1 VLRRKF
7 CNEIK
12 MSLVPIKLLKNGV
25 SKNTLLNLKKESYEI
40 DTTDYIESRILT
52 NTRAKELLAIE
63 DASEMAKLYLH
74 KSGLFEKIVRDI
86 KKETGKKFTFQCSNT
101 NVMKVEKRGELEYI
115 LMEASYDNGTG
126 HYGMARVN
134 HMERTG
140 KFFDSMLKSES
151 DFKGPLEKALTKR
164 YKLSE
169 SKNKLQP
176 TGGFVAGTPEEFK
189 EPNYS
194 GGVPKK
200 VLDEAYELSQY
211 DELSQHHFCY
221 VESLLAMMNDLG
233 HGDPGPGDPRDRL
246 TFVKCVVWGLIHKY
260 VPKEKQKSAQW
271 KYFVK
276 NFPYIMETR
285 SPTGKRLRMAR
296 GYVQV
301 PTAVITLKKLDLR
314 DDIDETWSLKRIV
327 DWSACC

>member
-1 VLRRKF
+1 MNLIP
-7 CNEIK
+7 IK
-12 MSLVPIKLLKNGV
+12 MLKNGV
-25 SKNTLLNLKKESYEI
+25 TKNTLLNLKKESSEI

-52 NTRAKELLAIE
+52 DSRAKKLLAIE
-63 DASEMAKLYLH
+63 DASEMAKKYLH
-74 KSGLFEKIVRDI
+74 KGGIFEKIMWDI
-86 KKETGKKFTFQCSNT
+86 KNETGKNFTFRCT
-101 NVMKVEKRGELEYI
+101 TTDAMKVKKRGSLEYI
-115 LMEASYDNGTG
+115 LMEKSYDNGAG

-134 HMERTG
+134 HMERNG
-140 KFFDSMLKSES
+140 RFFDSMMKSES
-151 DFKGPLEKALTKR
+151 DFKAPLDKVLTKR
-164 YKLSE
+164 YTLTE

-176 TGGFVAGTPEEFK
+176 TGGFVAGSLEEFK

-246 TFVKCVVWGLIHKY
+246 TFVKRVVWGLIHKY
-260 VPKEKQKSAQW
+260 VPKTNRRSAQW
-271 KYFVK
+271 RYFMA
-276 NFPYIMETR
+276 NFPYILETR
-285 SPTGKRLRMAR
+285 SPTGKRLRMVR

-301 PTAVITLKKLDLR
+301 PPYTVTLKKLDLR
-314 DDIDETWSLKRIV
+314 GDIDDSWSLKRIV
-327 DWSACC
+327 DWSA

>member
-1 VLRRKF
+1 MNL
-7 CNEIK
+7 I
-12 MSLVPIKLLKNGV
+12 PIKLLKNGV
-25 SKNTLLNLKKESYEI
+25 TKNTLLNIKKETSEI

-52 NTRAKELLAIE
+52 NARAKQLLAIE

-74 KSGLFEKIVRDI
+74 KTGIFEKIMGDI
-86 KKETGKKFTFQCSNT
+86 KEETGKKFTFQCSKT
-101 NVMKVEKRGELEYI
+101 NAMKVKKRGELEYI
-115 LMEASYDNGTG
+115 LMETSYENETG

-134 HMERTG
+134 HIERTG
-140 KFFDSMLKSES
+140 RLFDSMMKSES
-151 DFKGPLEKALTKR
+151 DFKAPLEKALTKR

-176 TGGFVAGTPEEFK
+176 TGGFVAGSPEEFK

-200 VLDEAYELSQY
+200 ILDEAYELSQY

-246 TFVKCVVWGLIHKY
+246 TFVKRVVWGLIHKY
-260 VPKEKQKSAQW
+260 VPKDKRRSAQW

-285 SPTGKRLRMAR
+285 SPTGKRLKMVR

-301 PTAVITLKKLDLR
+301 PPYKSSLKKLNLR
-314 DDIDETWSLKRIV
+314 NDIDDSWSLERIV
-327 DWSACC
+327 KWAA

>member
-1 VLRRKF
+1 M
-7 CNEIK
+7 K
-12 MSLVPIKLLKNGV
+12 MNLIPIKLLKNGV
-25 SKNTLLNLKKESYEI
+25 TKNTLLNIKKETSEI

-52 NTRAKELLAIE
+52 NARAKQLLAIE

-74 KSGLFEKIVRDI
+74 KTGIFEKIMGDI
-86 KKETGKKFTFQCSNT
+86 KEETGKKFTFQCSKT
-101 NVMKVEKRGELEYI
+101 NAMKVKKRGELEYI
-115 LMEASYDNGTG
+115 LMETSYENETG

-134 HMERTG
+134 HIERTG
-140 KFFDSMLKSES
+140 RLFDSMMKSES
-151 DFKGPLEKALTKR
+151 DFKAPLEKALTKR

-176 TGGFVAGTPEEFK
+176 TGGFVAGSPEEFK

-200 VLDEAYELSQY
+200 ILDEAYELSQY

-246 TFVKCVVWGLIHKY
+246 TFVKRVVWGLIHKY
-260 VPKEKQKSAQW
+260 VPKDKRRSAQW

-285 SPTGKRLRMAR
+285 SPTGKRLKMVR

-301 PTAVITLKKLDLR
+301 PPYKSSLKKLNLR
-314 DDIDETWSLKRIV
+314 NDINDSWSLERIV
-327 DWSACC
+327 KWAA

>member
-1 VLRRKF
+1 MNL
-7 CNEIK
+7 I
-12 MSLVPIKLLKNGV
+12 PIKLLKNGV
-25 SKNTLLNLKKESYEI
+25 TKNTLLNIKKETSEI

-52 NTRAKELLAIE
+52 NVRAKQLLAIE

-74 KSGLFEKIVRDI
+74 KTGIFEKIMGDI
-86 KKETGKKFTFQCSNT
+86 KEETGKKFTFQCSKT
-101 NVMKVEKRGELEYI
+101 NAMKVKKRGELEYI
-115 LMEASYDNGTG
+115 LMETSYENETG

-134 HMERTG
+134 HIERTG
-140 KFFDSMLKSES
+140 RLFDSMMKSES
-151 DFKGPLEKALTKR
+151 DFKAPLEKALTNR

-176 TGGFVAGTPEEFK
+176 TGGFVAGSPEEFK

-200 VLDEAYELSQY
+200 ILDEAYELSQY

-246 TFVKCVVWGLIHKY
+246 TFVKRVVWGLIHKY
-260 VPKEKQKSAQW
+260 VPKDKRRSAQW

-285 SPTGKRLRMAR
+285 SPAGKRLKMVR

-301 PTAVITLKKLDLR
+301 PPYKSSLKKLNLR
-314 DDIDETWSLKRIV
+314 NDIDDSWSLERIV
-327 DWSACC
+327 KWAA

>member
-1 VLRRKF
+1 M
-7 CNEIK
+7 K
-12 MSLVPIKLLKNGV
+12 MNLIPIKLLKNGV
-25 SKNTLLNLKKESYEI
+25 TKNTLLNIKKETSEI

-52 NTRAKELLAIE
+52 NVRAKQLLAIE

-74 KSGLFEKIVRDI
+74 KTGIFEKIMGDI
-86 KKETGKKFTFQCSNT
+86 KEETGKKFTFQCSKT
-101 NVMKVEKRGELEYI
+101 NAMKVKKRGELEYI
-115 LMEASYDNGTG
+115 LMETSYENETG

-134 HMERTG
+134 HIERTG
-140 KFFDSMLKSES
+140 RLFDSMMKSES
-151 DFKGPLEKALTKR
+151 DFKAPLEKALTKR

-176 TGGFVAGTPEEFK
+176 TGGFVAGSPEEFK

-200 VLDEAYELSQY
+200 ILDEAYELSQY

-246 TFVKCVVWGLIHKY
+246 TFVKRVVWGLIHKY
-260 VPKEKQKSAQW
+260 VPKDKRRSAQW

-285 SPTGKRLRMAR
+285 SPTGKRLKMVR

-301 PTAVITLKKLDLR
+301 PPYKSSLKKLNLR
-314 DDIDETWSLKRIV
+314 NDINDSWSLERIV
-327 DWSACC
+327 KWAA

>member
-1 VLRRKF
+1 M
-7 CNEIK
+7 K
-12 MSLVPIKLLKNGV
+12 MNLIPIKLLKNGV
-25 SKNTLLNLKKESYEI
+25 TKNTLLNIKKETSEI

-52 NTRAKELLAIE
+52 NARAKQLLAIE

-74 KSGLFEKIVRDI
+74 KTGIFEKIMGDI
-86 KKETGKKFTFQCSNT
+86 KEETGKKFTFQCSKT
-101 NVMKVEKRGELEYI
+101 NAMKVKKRGELEYI
-115 LMEASYDNGTG
+115 LMETSYENETG

-134 HMERTG
+134 HIERTG
-140 KFFDSMLKSES
+140 RLFDSMMKSES
-151 DFKGPLEKALTKR
+151 DFKAPLEKALTKR

-176 TGGFVAGTPEEFK
+176 TGGFVAGSPEEFK

-200 VLDEAYELSQY
+200 ILDEAYELSQY

-246 TFVKCVVWGLIHKY
+246 TFVKRVVWGLIHKY
-260 VPKEKQKSAQW
+260 VPKDKRRSAQW

-285 SPTGKRLRMAR
+285 SPTGKRLKMVR

-301 PTAVITLKKLDLR
+301 PPYKSSLKKLNLR
-314 DDIDETWSLKRIV
+314 NDIDDSWSLERIV
-327 DWSACC
+327 KWAA

>member
-1 VLRRKF
+1 MNLIP
-7 CNEIK
+7 IK
-12 MSLVPIKLLKNGV
+12 MLKNGV
-25 SKNTLLNLKKESYEI
+25 TKNTLLNLKKESSEI

-52 NTRAKELLAIE
+52 DSRAKKLLAIE
-63 DASEMAKLYLH
+63 DASEMAKKYLH
-74 KSGLFEKIVRDI
+74 KGGIFEKIMWDI
-86 KKETGKKFTFQCSNT
+86 KNETGKNFTFRCT
-101 NVMKVEKRGELEYI
+101 TTDAMKVKRRGSLEYI
-115 LMEASYDNGTG
+115 LMEKSYDNGAG

-134 HMERTG
+134 HMERNG
-140 KFFDSMLKSES
+140 RFFDSMMKSES
-151 DFKGPLEKALTKR
+151 DFKAPLDKVLTKR
-164 YKLSE
+164 YTLTE

-176 TGGFVAGTPEEFK
+176 TGGFVAGSLEEFK

-246 TFVKCVVWGLIHKY
+246 TFVKRVVWGLIHKY
-260 VPKEKQKSAQW
+260 VPKTNRRSAQW
-271 KYFVK
+271 RYFVA
-276 NFPYIMETR
+276 NFPYILETR
-285 SPTGKRLRMAR
+285 SPNGKRLRMVR

-301 PTAVITLKKLDLR
+301 PPYTVTLKKLDLR
-314 DDIDETWSLKRIV
+314 GDIDDSWSLKRIV
-327 DWSACC
+327 DWSA

>member
-1 VLRRKF
+1 M
-7 CNEIK
+7 E
-12 MSLVPIKLLKNGV
+12 
-25 SKNTLLNLKKESYEI
+25 TSYEN
-40 DTTDYIESRILT
+40 E
-52 NTRAKELLAIE
+52 
-63 DASEMAKLYLH
+63 
-74 KSGLFEKIVRDI
+74 
-86 KKETGKKFTFQCSNT
+86 
-101 NVMKVEKRGELEYI
+101 
-115 LMEASYDNGTG
+115 TG
-126 HYGMARVN
+126 HYGMVRVN
-134 HMERTG
+134 HIERTG
-140 KFFDSMLKSES
+140 RLFDSMMKSES
-151 DFKGPLEKALTKR
+151 DFKAPLEKALTKR

-176 TGGFVAGTPEEFK
+176 TGGFVAGSPEEFK

-200 VLDEAYELSQY
+200 ILDEAYELSQY

-246 TFVKCVVWGLIHKY
+246 TFVKRVVWGLIHKY
-260 VPKEKQKSAQW
+260 VPKDKRRSAQW

-285 SPTGKRLRMAR
+285 SPTGKRLKMVR

-301 PTAVITLKKLDLR
+301 PPYKSSLKKLNLR
-314 DDIDETWSLKRIV
+314 NDIDDSWSLERIV
-327 DWSACC
+327 KWAA

>member
-1 VLRRKF
+1 MNL
-7 CNEIK
+7 I
-12 MSLVPIKLLKNGV
+12 PIKLLKNGV
-25 SKNTLLNLKKESYEI
+25 TKNTLLNIKKETSEI

-52 NTRAKELLAIE
+52 NVRAKQLLAIE

-74 KSGLFEKIVRDI
+74 KTGIFEKIMGDI
-86 KKETGKKFTFQCSNT
+86 KEETGKKFTFQCSKT
-101 NVMKVEKRGELEYI
+101 NAMKVKKRGELEYI
-115 LMEASYDNGTG
+115 LMETSYENETG

-134 HMERTG
+134 HIERTG
-140 KFFDSMLKSES
+140 RLFDSMMKSES
-151 DFKGPLEKALTKR
+151 DFKAPLEKALTKR

-176 TGGFVAGTPEEFK
+176 TGGFVAGSPEEFK

-200 VLDEAYELSQY
+200 ILDEAYELSQY

-246 TFVKCVVWGLIHKY
+246 TFVKRVVWGLIHKY
-260 VPKEKQKSAQW
+260 VPKDKRRSAQW

-285 SPTGKRLRMAR
+285 SPTGKRLKMVR

-301 PTAVITLKKLDLR
+301 PPYKSSLKKLNLR
-314 DDIDETWSLKRIV
+314 NDIDDSWSLERIV
-327 DWSACC
+327 KWAA

>member
-1 VLRRKF
+1 MNL
-7 CNEIK
+7 I
-12 MSLVPIKLLKNGV
+12 PIKLLKNGV
-25 SKNTLLNLKKESYEI
+25 TKNTLLNLKKEKSEI
-40 DTTDYIESRILT
+40 DLTDYIESKILT
-52 NTRAKELLAIE
+52 NARAKKLLAIE

-74 KSGLFEKIVRDI
+74 KKGLFEKIMRDI
-86 KKETGKKFTFQCSNT
+86 KEETGKIFTFQCSKT
-101 NVMKVEKRGELEYI
+101 NAMKVKKRGELEYI

-126 HYGMARVN
+126 HYGMVRVN

-140 KFFDSMLKSES
+140 KFFDSMMKRES
-151 DFKGPLEKALTKR
+151 DFKAPLEKALTKR

-169 SKNKLQP
+169 SKNKPQP
-176 TGGFVAGTPEEFK
+176 TGGFVAGSPEEFK

-200 VLDEAYELSQY
+200 ILDEAYELSQY

-221 VESLLAMMNDLG
+221 VESLLAMMNDLDY
-233 HGDPGPGDPRDRL
+233 GDPGPGDPRDRL
-246 TFVKCVVWGLIHKY
+246 TFVKRVVWGLIHKY
-260 VPKEKQKSAQW
+260 VPKEKRGSAQW

-285 SPTGKRLRMAR
+285 SPTGKRLKMVR

-301 PTAVITLKKLDLR
+301 PPYKSSLKKLNLR
-314 DDIDETWSLKRIV
+314 DDIDDSWSLKRIV
-327 DWSACC
+327 KWAA

>member
-1 VLRRKF
+1 MNLIP
-7 CNEIK
+7 IK
-12 MSLVPIKLLKNGV
+12 MLKNGV
-25 SKNTLLNLKKESYEI
+25 TKNTLLNLKKESSEI

-52 NTRAKELLAIE
+52 DSRAKKLLAIE
-63 DASEMAKLYLH
+63 DASEMAKKYLH
-74 KSGLFEKIVRDI
+74 KGGIFEKIMWDI
-86 KKETGKKFTFQCSNT
+86 KNETGKNFTFRCT
-101 NVMKVEKRGELEYI
+101 TTDAMKVKKRGSLEYI
-115 LMEASYDNGTG
+115 LMEKSYDNGAG

-134 HMERTG
+134 HMERNG
-140 KFFDSMLKSES
+140 RFFDSMMKSES
-151 DFKGPLEKALTKR
+151 DFKAPLDKVLTKR
-164 YKLSE
+164 YTLTE

-176 TGGFVAGTPEEFK
+176 TGGFVAGSLEEFK

-246 TFVKCVVWGLIHKY
+246 TFVKRVVWGLIHKY
-260 VPKEKQKSAQW
+260 VPKTNRRSAQW
-271 KYFVK
+271 RYFVA
-276 NFPYIMETR
+276 NFPYILETR
-285 SPTGKRLRMAR
+285 SPNGKRLRMVR

-301 PTAVITLKKLDLR
+301 PPYTVTLKKLDLR
-314 DDIDETWSLKRIV
+314 GDIDDSWSLKRIV
-327 DWSACC
+327 DWSA